1 MHSITRKQNSLTTI
15 HKEIKQL
22 GTDAM
27 IVVQYCLAKQNCIP
41 KKPTLTTERTTVPLT
56 DVIVLHDW

>member
-1 MHSITRKQNSLTTI
+1 MHSITRKRNSLTTI

-27 IVVQYCLAKQNCIP
+27 MVMQYCLAKHQEAHMNQ
-41 KKPTLTTERTTVPLT
+41 
-56 DVIVLHDW
+56 H